1 MGSNCLA
8 FRFFLF
14 LCFYTA
20 SPAFAQDYSP
30 PWITGQVTDIN
41 GPLAGAN
48 VLIKGASQG
57 TITDTEGFYSIRAS
71 TNDTIIFTYV
81 GYRPQEVFVGR
92 LISSR
97 SRSRSGSGSG
107 IVYDVV
113 MEVDAQALDAVVI
126 NAGYYK
132 VSDKEKTGSI
142 ARVTA
147 AEIENQPVSNPLAA
161 MQGRMAGVNIVQ
173 NTGVPGGGFS
183 MRIRGRNSIRAD
195 GSEPLYIVDGVPY
208 PSQSLGNATV
218 STVLGATPQNP
229 LNGINPNDIESIEVL
244 KDADATA
251 IYGSRG
257 ANGVVLITTKKGKA
271 GKTRFNVSSTTGVGV
286 ISRRMD
292 LLNTEEYL
300 AMRREAFA
308 NDGITEYPTYAYDIN
323 GTWDQQKYTDWLDV
337 LLGGTA
343 NYTTVNASVQGGDAY
358 TSFLLSGNHRKET
371 TVFPGDFE
379 YNKNSVLANLNH
391 TSKDDRVGVRFT
403 ANYVV
408 DDNNMPTTSMVF
420 SALSLPPNAP
430 DLFDDTG
437 ALNWEN
443 STFQNP
449 MAVLE
454 GEYLSK
460 TTTLLGSGSISYKLF
475 KNFTLQ
481 SNLGYNHIVLE
492 ESSISPNTI
501 YDPAYG
507 LDSSISSISVNQ
519 GERKSWIV
527 EPQLKYKRD
536 FGKAGISALIG
547 TTFQSETITSLYQYA
562 YDFTSN
568 NLIYDVGSAAFID
581 ILASSKQEYRYN
593 ALYGRVNV
601 NWDKKYLLN
610 LTGRRDGSS
619 RFGPGKKFANFAAV
633 GVAWIFSEEKG
644 IANAL
649 PFLSFGKLRGSY
661 GSSGNDQ
668 IGNYGYLDTY
678 QGNGFSYQEIPTL
691 QPTRLFN
698 PVYGWETNRKLEA
711 AVELGFV
718 KNRLLINAAYY
729 RNRSTNQL
737 VGIPLPA
744 TTGFP
749 SLQGNLD
756 ATVQNTGL
764 ELELNTINIRNDNF
778 LWNTT
783 INFSRPRNE
792 LISFPGLEASTYAN
806 QFVVGEPLDIK
817 LLYNYLGVDPQTG
830 LYKFEDYDN
839 NGEITSP
846 DDKKK
851 ITRLGVNYFGGF
863 GNHLRYKNFTVD
875 VLFQFVKQTGYNY
888 LYTSSL
894 PGDMVNQP
902 TDVLDHWQNPGD
914 QTNTQQ
920 YSAGFNNDAYSA
932 YGRLLGSTATVSDA
946 SYVRL
951 KNISL
956 SYKLPLKSEL
966 GLACRVFAQ
975 GQNLLTITDFK
986 GMDPETSAQQLPSL
1000 RQISAGVEIQF

>member
-1 MGSNCLA
+1 MKNNYRRSLA
-8 FRFFLF
+8 LTGIFAFFLTYNSPIF
-14 LCFYTA
+14 SQNLPQKNISGNITDGADPLSGVNVLVKNTARGSISDLEGRYSVTA
-20 SPAFAQDYSP
+20 SP
-30 PWITGQVTDIN
+30 
-41 GPLAGAN
+41 
-48 VLIKGASQG
+48 
-57 TITDTEGFYSIRAS
+57 
-71 TNDTIIFTYV
+71 NDTLVFTYV
-81 GYRPQEVFVGR
+81 GYKLREVAV
-92 LISSR
+92 
-97 SRSRSGSGSG
+97 GSGSLLN
-107 IVYDVV
+107 VT
-113 MEVDAQALDAVVI
+113 MQVDATALDQVVI

-147 AEIENQPVSNPLAA
+147 EEIENQPVSNPLAA

-183 MRIRGRNSIRAD
+183 VRIRGRNSIRAD

-208 PSQSLGNATV
+208 PSQSLGNFEV
-218 STVLGATPQNP
+218 STVMGDAQSP

-286 ISRRMD
+286 LSRRMN

-308 NDGITEYPTYAYDIN
+308 NDGIAEYPAYAYDIN
-323 GTWDQQKYTDWLDV
+323 GTWDQQRYTDWQKV
-337 LLGGTA
+337 LLGGAA
-343 NYTTVNASVQGGDAY
+343 NYTNVNASVQGGDAY

-379 YNKNSVLANLNH
+379 YNKNSVLANINH
-391 TSKDDRVGVRFT
+391 TSRDGRVEVRFT

-408 DDNNMPTTSMVF
+408 DDNNMPTTSMVYA
-420 SALSLPPNAP
+420 ALSLPPNAP
-430 DLFDDTG
+430 ALYNETG
-437 ALNWEN
+437 GLNWEN
-443 STFQNP
+443 GTFQNP
-449 MAVLE
+449 LAALE
-454 GEYLSK
+454 GKYLSQ
-460 TTTLLGSGSISYKLF
+460 TNTLLGSGSISYRLF
-475 KNFTLQ
+475 NNFTLK
-481 SNLGYNHIVLE
+481 SNFGYSNIALE
-492 ESSISPNTI
+492 ESSTSPNTI

-507 LDSSISSISVNQ
+507 LDSSFSSISVNN

-527 EPQLKYKRD
+527 EPQLEYKRD
-536 FGKAGISALIG
+536 FGKAEISALVG
-547 TTFQSETITSLYQYA
+547 STFQSETITNLYQYA

-568 NLIYDVGSAAFID
+568 NLIYDIGSAAYVD
-581 ILASSKQEYRYN
+581 ILASSKEEYRYN
-593 ALYGRVNV
+593 AVYGRVNL
-601 NWDKKYLLN
+601 NWAEKYLLN

-619 RFGPGKKFANFAAV
+619 RFGPGKRFANFGAV

-644 IANAL
+644 IAKTL

-678 QGNGFSYQEIPTL
+678 QGNGFSYQGIPTL

-698 PVYGWETNRKLEA
+698 PSFGWETNRKLEVA
-711 AVELGFV
+711 LELGFV
-718 KNRLLINAAYY
+718 ENRLLINAAYY

-764 ELELNTINIRNDNF
+764 ELELNTINIQNDNVH
-778 LWNTT
+778 WNTT

-792 LISFPGLEASTYAN
+792 LISFPGLETSTYAN
-806 QFVVGEPLDIK
+806 QFVVGEPLDII
-817 LLYNYLGVDPQTG
+817 LQYNYLGVDRETG
-830 LYKFEDYDN
+830 LYTFQDYDN

-851 ITRLGVNYFGGF
+851 VTRIGVDYFGGL
-863 GNHLRYKNFTVD
+863 GNNLRYKNFTVA
-875 VLFQFVKQTGYNY
+875 VLFQFVKQKGYNY
-888 LYTSSL
+888 LYTSAL
-894 PGDMVNQP
+894 PGDMVNQA
-902 TDVLDHWQNPGD
+902 TEVLDHWQNPGD
-914 QTNTQQ
+914 NATTQQ
-920 YSAGFNNDAYSA
+920 YSAGFNSDAYSA
-932 YGRLLGSTATVSDA
+932 YGRLLGSTATVGDA

-951 KNISL
+951 KNIAL
-956 SYKLPLKSEL
+956 SYQLPLKSEF
-966 GLACRVFAQ
+966 GLACRLFAQ

-986 GMDPETSAQQLPSL
+986 GLDPETCAQQLPSL

>member
-1 MGSNCLA
+1 MNKNYTGSYCLA

-14 LCFYTA
+14 LCFSTTL
-20 SPAFAQDYSP
+20 PAFAQDYSP
-30 PWITGQVTDIN
+30 PLITGQVTDAN

-48 VLIKGASQG
+48 VLIKGAAQG
-57 TITDTEGFYSIRAS
+57 TITDAEGHYSLRANA
-71 TNDTIIFTYV
+71 TDTLLFTYL
-81 GYRPQEVFVGR
+81 GYVPKTEAVIGR
-92 LISSR
+92 STINVLLL
-97 SRSRSGSGSG
+97 
-107 IVYDVV
+107 
-113 MEVDAQALDAVVI
+113 EDAMALDAVVI

-147 AEIENQPVSNPLAA
+147 ADIENQPVSNPLAA

-173 NTGVPGGGFS
+173 NTGVLGGGFS
-183 MRIRGRNSIRAD
+183 VRIRGRNSIRAD

-208 PSQSLGNATV
+208 PSQSLGNFEV
-218 STVLGATPQNP
+218 STVLGDAQSP

-271 GKTRFNVSSTTGVGV
+271 GKTRFNVSSTTGVGI

-308 NDGITEYPTYAYDIN
+308 NDGIIEYPAYANDIN
-323 GTWDQQKYTDWLDV
+323 GTWDQNAYTDWQDV

-379 YNKNSVLANLNH
+379 YNKNSVLANINH
-391 TSKDDRVGVRFT
+391 TSKDDRVEVRFT

-408 DDNNMPTTSMVF
+408 DDNNMPTSSMVY
-420 SALSLPPNAP
+420 SAISLPPNAP
-430 DLFDDTG
+430 DLYDETG
-437 ALNWEN
+437 ELNWEN
-443 STFQNP
+443 GTFQNP
-449 MAVLE
+449 LAALN
-454 GEYLSK
+454 GKYISQ
-460 TTTLLGSGSISYKLF
+460 TNTLLGSGSISYRLF
-475 KNFTLQ
+475 DNFTLK
-481 SNLGYNHIVLE
+481 SNLGYSNITLE
-492 ESSISPNTI
+492 ESSTSPNTI

-507 LDSSISSISVNQ
+507 LDSSYSSISVNN
-519 GERKSWIV
+519 GERKSWII
-527 EPQLKYKRD
+527 EPQLEYKRD
-536 FGKAGISALIG
+536 FGKAGISALVG
-547 TTFQSETITSLYQYA
+547 TTFQSETVTNLYQYA

-568 NLIYDVGSAAFID
+568 NLIYDIGSAVYVD
-581 ILASSKQEYRYN
+581 ILASSKEEYRYN
-593 ALYGRVNV
+593 ALYGRVNL

-619 RFGPGKKFANFAAV
+619 RFGPGKRFANFGAV

-644 IANAL
+644 IAKAL

-678 QGNGFSYQEIPTL
+678 QGNGFSYQGIPTL

-698 PVYGWETNRKLEA
+698 PSYGWETNRKLEVA
-711 AVELGFV
+711 LELGFV
-718 KNRLLINAAYY
+718 ENRLLINAAYY

-783 INFSRPRNE
+783 VNFSRPRNE
-792 LISFPGLEASTYAN
+792 LISFPNLEGSTYAN
-806 QFVVGEPLDIK
+806 QFVVGEPLDIV
-817 LLYNYLGVDPQTG
+817 LQYNYLGVDPETG
-830 LYKFEDYDN
+830 LYTFQDYDN

-851 ITRLGVNYFGGF
+851 ITRLGVDYFGGL
-863 GNHLRYKNFTVD
+863 GNSLRYKNFTVD

-888 LYTSSL
+888 LYTSAL
-894 PGDMVNQP
+894 VGDMVNQAS
-902 TDVLDHWQNPGD
+902 DVLDQWQNPGD
-914 QTNTQQ
+914 NATTQQ
-920 YSAGFNNDAYSA
+920 YSAGFNSDAYSA
-932 YGRLLGSTATVSDA
+932 YGRLLGSTATVGDA

-951 KNISL
+951 KNIAL
-956 SYKLPLKSEL
+956 SYQLPLKAEL

>member
-1 MGSNCLA
+1 MNKSYTGSYCLA

-14 LCFYTA
+14 LCIYTV
-20 SPAFAQDYSP
+20 SPAFAQDFSP
-30 PWITGQVTDIN
+30 PLVTGQVSDAN

-48 VLIKGASQG
+48 VLIKGTAQG
-57 TITDTEGFYSIRAS
+57 TTANLEGKYSIRANA
-71 TNDTIIFTYV
+71 NDTLIFTYL
-81 GYRPQEVFVGR
+81 GYVPKTEAINNRRIINVVLQE
-92 LISSR
+92 
-97 SRSRSGSGSG
+97 
-107 IVYDVV
+107 
-113 MEVDAQALDAVVI
+113 DAQALDAVVI

-132 VSDKEKTGSI
+132 VSDREKTGSI

-147 AEIENQPVSNPLAA
+147 KEIENQPVSNPLAA
-161 MQGRMAGVNIVQ
+161 MQGRMPGVSIVQ

-183 MRIRGRNSIRAD
+183 VRIRGRNSIRAD

-208 PSQSLGNATV
+208 PSQSLGNFEV
-218 STVLGATPQNP
+218 STVLGDAQSP

-257 ANGVVLITTKKGKA
+257 ANGVVLITTKKGKE

-292 LLNTEEYL
+292 LLNTEQYL
-300 AMRREAFA
+300 SMRREAFA
-308 NDGITEYPTYAYDIN
+308 NDGITEYPAYAYDIN
-323 GTWDQQKYTDWLDV
+323 GVWDQQRYTDWQQV

-343 NYTTVNASVQGGDAY
+343 NYSTVNASVQGGDAY
-358 TSFLLSGNHRKET
+358 NSFLISGNHRKET
-371 TVFPGDFE
+371 TVFPGDFK
-379 YNKNSVLANLNH
+379 YNKSSVLANINH
-391 TSKDDRVGVRFT
+391 TSKDDRVAVRFA

-408 DDNNMPTTSMVF
+408 DDNNMSTTSMVYA
-420 SALSLPPNAP
+420 ALSLPPNAP
-430 DLFDDTG
+430 ALYDETG

-449 MAVLE
+449 LAALE
-454 GEYLSK
+454 GKYHSQ
-460 TTTLLGSGSISYKLF
+460 TNTLLGSGSISYKLI
-475 KNFTLQ
+475 KNLTLK
-481 SNLGYNHIVLE
+481 SNLGYSNIALE
-492 ESSISPNTI
+492 ENSTSPNTI

-507 LDSSISSISVNQ
+507 LDSSFSSISVNNS
-519 GERKSWIV
+519 ERKSWIV
-527 EPQLKYKRD
+527 EPQLEFKRD
-536 FGKAGISALIG
+536 IGKAGISTLIG
-547 TTFQSETITSLYQYA
+547 TTFQSETIKTLYQYA

-568 NLIYDVGSAAFID
+568 NLIYDIGSAAYVD
-581 ILASSKQEYRYN
+581 ILASSKEEYRYN
-593 ALYGRVNV
+593 AVYGRVNL

-619 RFGPGKKFANFAAV
+619 RFGPGKRFANFGAL

-644 IANAL
+644 IAKAL

-678 QGNGFSYQEIPTL
+678 QGNGLSYQGIPTL

-698 PVYGWETNRKLEA
+698 PSYGWETNRKLEA
-711 AVELGFV
+711 ALELGFLE
-718 KNRLLINAAYY
+718 NRLLINAAYY
-729 RNRSTNQL
+729 RNRSSNQL

-749 SLQGNLD
+749 TLQGNLD

-764 ELELNTINIRNDNF
+764 ELELNTINIKNDNIH
-778 LWNTT
+778 WNTT
-783 INFSRPRNE
+783 LNFSRPRNE
-792 LISFPGLEASTYAN
+792 LISFPNLEGSTYAN
-806 QFVVGEPLDIK
+806 QFVVGEPLDIV
-817 LLYNYLGVDPQTG
+817 LQYNYLGVDPQTG
-830 LYKFEDYDN
+830 LYTFQDYNN
-839 NGEITSP
+839 NGEISSP

-851 ITRLGVNYFGGF
+851 VTRLGVDYFGGL
-863 GNHLRYKNFTVD
+863 GNSLRYKNFTVD

-888 LYTSSL
+888 LYTSAL
-894 PGDMVNQP
+894 AGDMVNQP
-902 TDVLDHWQNPGD
+902 IEVLDHWQGPGN
-914 QTNTQQ
+914 TPNTQQ
-920 YSAGFNNDAYSA
+920 YSAGFNSEAYRA
-932 YGRLLGSTATVSDA
+932 YGRLLGSNATVSDA

-951 KNISL
+951 KNIAL
-956 SYKLPLKSEL
+956 SFKLPLKSEL

-975 GQNLLTITDFK
+975 GQNLLTITDFE